1 MKRYLLED
9 ILKLIES
16 PYTLQGRRDGPG
28 ITDAKTT
35 LEGTADSLVFISPDR
50 SDKKELAGKTKAG
63 IVIAD
68 ASIQLEEKHLQERC
82 FIIVKNPRYVFAKI
96 VNALFTKGIKFGVH
110 PTATIHPGAKVHPQ
124 SWIGPHVYIG
134 ESEIGEGTV
143 IAGNT
148 YIYDQVRI
156 GKNVKIQAGT
166 IIGAEGFGYL
176 RGENGEIINFP
187 HIGGVLIEDDVE
199 IGANTC
205 IDRGALGNTHIK
217 KGARIDNLVHIAH
230 NVVIG
235 ENAYIIALAMI
246 GGSTRIGDNAWV
258 SPSAVLRDQL
268 KIGDGATVG
277 MGAVVAKDVPANEV
291 WAGSPARP
299 LQEILEL
306 QKKLKEL

>member
-16 PYTLQGRRDGPG
+16 PYTLQGKRDGPG

-35 LEGTADSLVFISPDR
+35 LEGTEDSLVFIGAER
-50 SDKKELAGKTKAG
+50 KDKKELAEKTRAG
-63 IVIAD
+63 IVITD
-68 ASIQLEEKHLQERC
+68 PSTELRDELLQQRC
-82 FIIVKNPRYVFAKI
+82 FILVKDPRYIFAKI

-110 PTATIHPGAKVHPQ
+110 STASIHPGARIHPQ
-124 SWIGPHVYIG
+124 SWIGPNVYVG

-143 IAGNT
+143 ITGNS
-148 YIYDQVRI
+148 YIYDNVKI
-156 GKNVKIQAGT
+156 GKNVKIQAGAM
-166 IIGAEGFGYL
+166 IGGEGFGYL
-176 RGENGEIINFP
+176 RGEDDEIINFP

-199 IGANTC
+199 IGSNTC

-217 KGARIDNLVHIAH
+217 RGARIDNLVHVAH

-235 ENAYIIALAMI
+235 ENAYIIAHAMI
-246 GGSTRIGDNAWV
+246 GGSTRIGDNAWI

-268 KIGDGATVG
+268 TIGERATIG
-277 MGAVVAKDVPANEV
+277 MGAIVARDVPANEV

-299 LQEILEL
+299 LKDFLEL